1 MLRPVHSLLFVVAV
15 LAVAVCP
22 AAAFAQEHPPADV
35 RTRVVAPRVETSP
48 GVAEKEK
55 EDSTFAVVY
64 ERLQATQH
72 GEAPGRNP
80 PVTWV
85 GQEPPKA
92 IHTYSEEIRP

>member
-1 MLRPVHSLLFVVAV
+1 MRRTLIAAILSYGATS
-15 LAVAVCP
+15 
-22 AAAFAQEHPPADV
+22 AAFAQEHPPADV